1 MSQVRLSVRTTSGTN
16 AAPALEIIAP
26 VASTS
31 APEQSK
37 GLYISAIRVTMGAA
51 TAGLFGIGRPAAK
64 GVGPTTPVR
73 MLPMG
78 AGQVLE
84 IQSAI
89 AVAWTTTAPTIPAA
103 FLERVNLPATIGVGV
118 LIEFKTPVYVPA
130 GETLILWNLGT
141 NGVADVTVEGREG

>member
-1 MSQVRLSVRTTSGTN
+1 
-16 AAPALEIIAP
+16 
-26 VASTS
+26 
-31 APEQSK
+31 
-37 GLYISAIRVTMGAA
+37 MGAA